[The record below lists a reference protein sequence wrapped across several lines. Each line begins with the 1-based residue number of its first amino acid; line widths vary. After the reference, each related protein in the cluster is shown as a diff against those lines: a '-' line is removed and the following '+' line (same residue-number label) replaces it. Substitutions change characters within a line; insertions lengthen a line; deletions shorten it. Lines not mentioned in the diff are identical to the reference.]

1 MMETANRKRLVV
13 ILVVLLTF
21 VGSVS
26 AQWEKKPY
34 TEWSEKEAQKVLSN
48 SAWSQTQTVTDTS
61 GTFNTSGSIQQ
72 RGSGSGDVVNVNFRV
87 RFFSSKPV
95 RQAFSRLI
103 QLQQKDKLSESAAAQ
118 LKGLSEAEFA
128 DHIVVS
134 IDCDAPT
141 ATNKLQRAKAALVTA
156 TAAEL
161 KNDTYLL
168 VKGSERLY
176 LEDYQKPG
184 KDGFG
189 AKFIFPRMV
198 NGKPYLTPES
208 GEFVLRTELKGV
220 VAINVRFKAKDMM
233 FGDKLEY

>member
-1 MMETANRKRLVV
+1 MNDFNRVKFSAVV
-13 ILVVLLTF
+13 VSLMFF
-21 VGSVS
+21 VIS
-26 AQWEKKPY
+26 AAAQIDKKPY

-48 SAWSQTQTVTDTS
+48 SPWSQTQTVTDTS
-61 GTFNTSGSIQQ
+61 GTFNTSGNIQQ
-72 RGSGSGDVVNVNFRV
+72 RGSGAGDVVNINFRV

-103 QLQQKDKLSESAAAQ
+103 QLQQKDKLSESAATQ
-118 LKGLSEAEFA
+118 LKGLSETEFA
-128 DHIVVS
+128 NHIVVT

-141 ATNKLQRAKAALVTA
+141 ATKKLQQAKTALVTA
-156 TAAEL
+156 TAAEF

-176 LEDYQKPG
+176 LQDYQKPG

-189 AKFIFPRMV
+189 AMFIFPRMV
-198 NGKPYLTPES
+198 NDKPYLTAES
-208 GEFVLRTELKGV
+208 GEIVFRSELKGI